1 MRNGRRGGTGT
12 IVDGDGSKYEDE
24 FMDDFKEGAGFVIKA
39 NGTRSEGMFKKSK
52 WEGFVVQTDV
62 DGARYEGEYRDG
74 QRSGLGILYR
84 TDGTRAV
91 LLYINGVLWE
101 TEEYCV

>member
-1 MRNGRRGGTGT
+1 M
-12 IVDGDGSKYEDE
+12 ED
-24 FMDDFKEGAGFVIKA
+24 FREGAGFVTEA
-39 NGTRSEGMFKKSK
+39 DGRRFEGMFKKGK
-52 WEGFVVQTDV
+52 LEGFVVQTNV

-91 LLYINGVLWE
+91 LLFINGVLWE